1 MGYAWIELNL
11 YGYHAI
17 RELSILEVKVAEQSF
32 NHDSRI
38 NSSVN

>member
-1 MGYAWIELNL
+1 MHGIEFNL

-32 NHDSRI
+32 NPDSRI
-38 NSSVN
+38 SSSEN

>member
-1 MGYAWIELNL
+1 MELNL
-11 YGYHAI
+11 YGYNAL
-17 RELSILEVKVAEQSF
+17 RESSILEVKVAEKSF